1 MFSTAARKWV
11 PLALAL
17 ALTLSLAAC
26 GSDDDGTGAT
36 ATTTGEE
43 TTTTVAS
50 EGGVV
55 NVVAVE
61 YGFGG
66 IDATLPAGETE
77 FTFTN
82 DGEEPHEM
90 TLIPLTEDAPPL
102 DELIKGSEKEASKYF
117 AGKPEHTDA
126 KAGEEGKSITV
137 DLKPGVYAYVC
148 FVSTKQSEKPHAFL
162 GMRGTFEVQ

>member
-26 GSDDDGTGAT
+26 GDDDETGAT
-36 ATTTGEE
+36 ATTAGEE

-50 EGGVV
+50 DGVV
-55 NVVAVE
+55 DVITVE
-61 YGFGG
+61 YGFAG

-82 DGEEPHEM
+82 NGEEPHEM
-90 TLIPLTEDAPPL
+90 TLIPLTDDAPPL
-102 DELIKGSEKEASKYF
+102 EELIEGSEKEASKYF

-126 KAGEEGKSITV
+126 KPGEEGKSITV
-137 DLKPGVYAYVC
+137 DLQPGVYAYVC
-148 FVSTKQSEKPHAFL
+148 FVQTKQSEKPHAFL